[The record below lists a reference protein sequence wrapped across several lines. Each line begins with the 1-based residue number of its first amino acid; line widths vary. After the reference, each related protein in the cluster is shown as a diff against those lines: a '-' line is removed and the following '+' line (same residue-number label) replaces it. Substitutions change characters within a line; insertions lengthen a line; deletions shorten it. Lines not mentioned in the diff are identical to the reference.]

1 VVSLKSHP
9 PIDPSLPTWLAELQ
23 QSAVANLDDM
33 SMPSAKAEEW
43 RYVDLGFDIGAFG
56 VATSGTPT
64 PLDVP
69 FRSGIGAL
77 AIADGVVG
85 ELASN
90 LPAGVVFG
98 SARTVADD
106 RVDQAFGNGIS
117 AGRDIFAAVHQAF
130 ASDGAF
136 LHIASGTAV
145 AEPVTV
151 EISATQSGTISL
163 PRLTVVVEDNAEGSA
178 IVYFSSADDL
188 DVVVLPQI
196 EVSIGKNSHFKLTVV
211 QQWGDKTRSITDVFY
226 TVADHATGTFAEIGL
241 GGAYSRVRFDAD
253 LIGNGSHMEI
263 VGAYF
268 GDHDQV
274 LDYRY
279 FLDHVG
285 VGTTSNMFLKG
296 AVEDDAESVFT
307 GLIRIE
313 EGAQKTN
320 AHQTNRNLILSDGA
334 SAQSVPNLE
343 ILAND
348 VRCGHGS
355 TMGPLDKEQ
364 RYYLMSRGL
373 DRAQAD
379 RLQVKGF
386 FEEALVKIPHAQIID
401 DVRLAVNDK
410 FVAAQSEGRV

>member
-9 PIDPSLPTWLAELQ
+9 PIDPTLPTWIADLQHSAAAALADL
-23 QSAVANLDDM
+23 
-33 SMPSAKAEEW
+33 SMPSAKLEEW
-43 RYVDLGFDIGAFG
+43 RYVDLGFDVGAFG
-56 VATSGTPT
+56 LAAKGQPSS
-64 PLDVP
+64 LDVP
-69 FRSGIGAL
+69 FRSEVGAL
-77 AIADGVVG
+77 AVTDGAIAELVNKLPSGV
-85 ELASN
+85 S
-90 LPAGVVFG
+90 FG
-98 SARTVADD
+98 SVRRCGEDYVAERFGAGIPGD
-106 RVDQAFGNGIS
+106 RDV
-117 AGRDIFAAVHQAF
+117 FAAIHQAF
-130 ASDGAF
+130 ADDGAF
-136 LHIASGTAV
+136 LHIGSGTAV
-145 AEPVTV
+145 AEPFTL
-151 EISATQSGTISL
+151 EISATQSGSISL
-163 PRLTVVVEDNAEGSA
+163 PHFTVVVEDNAEASA
-178 IVYFSSADDL
+178 IVYFTSEDDIEA
-188 DVVVLPQI
+188 VVLSQV
-196 EVSIGKNSHFKLTVV
+196 EVTIGKNSHFKLTVV
-211 QQWGDKTRSITDVFY
+211 QQWGGKTRA
-226 TVADHATGTFAEIGL
+226 VADVAYTMADNATGTFTEIGL
-241 GGAYSRVRFDAD
+241 GGAYSRIRFDAE

-268 GDHDQV
+268 GDNDQV

-279 FLDHVG
+279 FLDHIG

-307 GLIRIE
+307 GMIRIE

-355 TMGPLDKEQ
+355 TMGPLDKDQ

-373 DRAQAD
+373 DKAQAD

-386 FEEALVKIPHAQIID
+386 FEEALVKVPHQQIRDELRI
-401 DVRLAVNDK
+401 AVNDK

>member
-1 VVSLKSHP
+1 MVSLKSHP
-9 PIDPSLPTWLAELQ
+9 PIDPSLPTWLADLQ
-23 QSAVANLDDM
+23 QSGVAALADM

-43 RYVDLGFDIGAFG
+43 RYVDLGFDIGSFDIATNG
-56 VATSGTPT
+56 VPAA
-64 PLDVP
+64 LDVP
-69 FRSGIGAL
+69 FRSERGAL
-77 AIADGVVG
+77 AITDGAMG
-85 ELASN
+85 ELVSD
-90 LPAGVVFG
+90 LPNGVVFG
-98 SARTVADD
+98 SARSATEPCVSDQFGSGVPAD
-106 RVDQAFGNGIS
+106 
-117 AGRDIFAAVHQAF
+117 RDVFAAIHRAF

-136 LHIASGTAV
+136 LHISSGTAV
-145 AEPVTV
+145 EEPFTV
-151 EISATQSGTISL
+151 EISATQSGTVSL
-163 PRLTVVVEDNAEGSA
+163 PQLTVVVEDNVEASA
-178 IVYFSSADDL
+178 IVYFASPEDIDPM
-188 DVVVLPQI
+188 VLSQV

-211 QQWGDKTRSITDVFY
+211 QQWGDKTRAIADVFY
-226 TVADHATGTFAEIGL
+226 TLDDNATGTFTEIGL

-285 VGTTSNMFLKG
+285 VGTTSNIFLKG

-355 TMGPLDKEQ
+355 TMGPLDKDQ

-373 DRAQAD
+373 DKAQAD

-386 FEEALVKIPHAQIID
+386 FEEALVKVPHGQIRD
-401 DVRLAVNDK
+401 DLRLAVNEK

>member
-1 VVSLKSHP
+1 MVSLKSHP
-9 PIDPSLPTWLAELQ
+9 PIDPSLPTWLADLQ
-23 QSAVANLDDM
+23 QSAVANLGDM

-43 RYVDLGFDIGAFG
+43 RYVDLGFDIGTFG
-56 VATSGTPT
+56 VAVAGTPIA
-64 PLDVP
+64 LDVP
-69 FRSGIGAL
+69 FRSGVGAL
-77 AIADGVVG
+77 AITDGAVG
-85 ELASN
+85 ELASD
-90 LPAGVVFG
+90 LPEGVVFG

-106 RVDQAFGNGIS
+106 RVDEVFGSGIP
-117 AGRDIFAAVHQAF
+117 ADRDIFATVHQAF

-136 LHIASGTAV
+136 LHISSGTAV

-151 EISATQSGTISL
+151 EISATQADTISL
-163 PRLTVVVEDNAEGSA
+163 PRLTVVLEDNAEASA
-178 IVYFSSADDL
+178 IVYVSSADDL

-196 EVSIGKNSHFKLTVV
+196 EVFVGKNSHFKLTVV
-211 QQWGDKTRSITDVFY
+211 QQWGDKTRAIADVFY
-226 TVADHATGTFAEIGL
+226 TLDDNATGTFTEIGL
-241 GGAYSRVRFDAD
+241 GGAYSRLRFDAD

-285 VGTTSNMFLKG
+285 VGTTSNIFLKG

-355 TMGPLDKEQ
+355 TMGPLDKDQ

-373 DRAQAD
+373 DKAQAD

-386 FEEALVKIPHAQIID
+386 FEEALVKVPHGQIRD
-401 DVRLAVNDK
+401 DLRLAVNEK